1 MQFEHYGVTMTCK
14 GEPIEDDYAAAIIER
29 GLALYGDGLVSIDA
43 EAGDGYIELRHL
55 VRQPEERFRR
65 V

>member
-1 MQFEHYGVTMTCK
+1 MEFEHYGVTMECS
-14 GEPIEDDYAAAIIER
+14 GEPIDDDYAAAIIER
-29 GLALYGDGLVSIDA
+29 GLALYGDGLVRIEA

>member
-1 MQFEHYGVTMTCK
+1 MTCQ
-14 GEPIEDDYAAAIIER
+14 GDPIADDYAAAIIER
-29 GLALYGDGLVSIDA
+29 GLALYGDGLVSIEA

-55 VRQPEERFRR
+55 VRQPFERLKR